1 MRVAQIIINRPAK
14 QLHKPLSYLMPEKF
28 GTVLP
33 GTRVLVPLGNSREEG
48 ILIGYTELMES
59 PEFTLRNIVQIL
71 DSEPWFTPEMMDT
84 ARRLNEY
91 YLCSYGD
98 ALRLFTVH
106 KTLKSYE
113 APKEEWL
120 VVTPDFS
127 VDQFSARK
135 RKQREL
141 ASYLLEV
148 GGASKALLL
157 AKGYS
162 RMVIKQVSE
171 AYGIVVESRFKAT
184 KTVFDE
190 LLTEEYKIPLSE
202 AQQKAYE
209 SIQYAMDHHVY
220 QPFLLHGVTGSGK
233 TQIYLRAT
241 ARCISQDKTA
251 IILVPEI
258 ILTDQIVRRFVE
270 TFGDEVVVFHS
281 KLTVQQRNNNWE
293 RLRRK
298 DSHIIIGARSA
309 IFAPAEDIGLI
320 VVDEEHDTS
329 YKQEDMVRY
338 HARNVALW
346 RGEAHGCPVILGS
359 ATPSVVSYYKA
370 QNGTYRLL
378 ELPNR
383 IFEQPMPSVSI
394 VDMKEEML
402 HGNYSVFSD
411 AMMHLIQ
418 RTLDEHNQMIILLN
432 RRGYSTFVMCR
443 DCGETIMCPHC
454 DVAMVYHQ
462 AGEELRCHYCEHHE
476 PIPVVC
482 PKCKSKRIKF
492 FGSGTQKVEEE
503 LRAHFQHARIARLDQ
518 DVTKH
523 KQVAEDILH
532 DFGNHKYDILL
543 GTQMVSKGHDFK
555 GVTAVGILTADSVLN
570 IPVYSASER
579 TFDLLTQTSGRAG
592 RGDKTGHVVIQT
604 YNPLNYAIIKSKTHD
619 YVGFYHEEIQNREAL
634 GYPPFR
640 EMIHMVVRHQDM
652 NTLESVADRIVND
665 LERHKGN
672 LDITINGP
680 YEASI
685 KKVRDM
691 YRLAI
696 MIRGTDLTDM
706 KKYIYHSWIFT
717 QEGLLIDVDPV

>member
-1 MRVAQIIINRPAK
+1 MRVAQVIINRPAK

-28 GTVLP
+28 GNVLP
-33 GTRVLVPLGNSREEG
+33 GTRVLIPLGHSREEG
-48 ILIGYTELMES
+48 ILIGYDELIEP
-59 PEFTLRNIVQIL
+59 PEFTLRNIVQVL

-91 YLCSYGD
+91 YLFSYGD
-98 ALRLFTVH
+98 ALRLFTVN

-120 VVTPDFS
+120 VVMPEFS
-127 VDQFSARK
+127 VAQFSERK
-135 RKQREL
+135 KKQREL
-141 ASYLLEV
+141 AKYLLEV

-171 AYGIVVESRFKAT
+171 AKGIVVEARFKAT
-184 KTVFDE
+184 KTTFDE
-190 LLTEEYKIPLSE
+190 LLTEEVNIPLTE
-202 AQQKAYE
+202 AQQVVYGP
-209 SIQYAMDHHVY
+209 IQDAMNSHEHKT
-220 QPFLLHGVTGSGK
+220 FLLHGVTGSGK
-233 TQIYLRAT
+233 TQLYLRAT

-270 TFGDEVVVFHS
+270 TFG
-281 KLTVQQRNNNWE
+281 
-293 RLRRK
+293 
-298 DSHIIIGARSA
+298 ARSA
-309 IFAPAEDIGLI
+309 VFAPAEDIGLI
-320 VVDEEHDTS
+320 VVDEEHDPS

-346 RGEAHGCPVILGS
+346 RAEAHGCPVILGS
-359 ATPSVVSYYKA
+359 ATPSVTSYYKA
-370 QNGTYRLL
+370 KQGEYHLL

-383 IFEQPMPSVSI
+383 IFGQPMPKVTI
-394 VDMKEEML
+394 VDMKEEIL

-411 AMMHLIQ
+411 AMSRLIQ
-418 RTLDEHNQMIILLN
+418 HTLDEHNQMIILLN

-476 PIPVVC
+476 PIPIVC
-482 PKCKSKRIKF
+482 PKCNSKRIKF

-503 LRAHFQHARIARLDQ
+503 LRRHFKSARIARLDQ
-518 DVTKH
+518 DVTKN
-523 KQVAEDILH
+523 KQLAEDILH
-532 DFGNHKYDILL
+532 DFGAHKYDILL

-555 GVTAVGILTADSVLN
+555 DVTAVGILTADSVLN
-570 IPVYSASER
+570 IPVYTASER

-592 RGDKTGHVVIQT
+592 RGEKPGSVVIQT
-604 YNPLNYAIIKSKTHD
+604 YNPLNYAIIKSKAHD
-619 YVGFYHEEIQNREAL
+619 YIGFYNEEIQNRKAL

-652 NTLESVADRIVND
+652 KTLESIANRIVDD
-665 LERHKGN
+665 LESYKGN
-672 LDITINGP
+672 QDILINGP
-680 YEASI
+680 YEAPI

-696 MIRGTDLTDM
+696 MIRGTDLTNL
-706 KKYIYHSWIFT
+706 KEYIYNSWIFT

>member
-1 MRVAQIIINRPAK
+1 MRVAQVIINRPAK

-28 GTVLP
+28 GNVLP
-33 GTRVLVPLGNSREEG
+33 GTRVLIPLGHSREEG
-48 ILIGYTELMES
+48 ILIGYDELVEP
-59 PEFTLRNIVQIL
+59 PEFTLRNIVQVL

-91 YLCSYGD
+91 YLFSYGD
-98 ALRLFTVH
+98 ALRLFTVN

-120 VVTPDFS
+120 VVMPEFS
-127 VDQFSARK
+127 VAQFSERK
-135 RKQREL
+135 KKQREL
-141 ASYLLEV
+141 AKYLLEV

-171 AYGIVVESRFKAT
+171 AKGIVVEARFKAT
-184 KTVFDE
+184 KTTFDE
-190 LLTEEYKIPLSE
+190 LLTEEVNIPLTE
-202 AQQKAYE
+202 AQQAVYGP
-209 SIQYAMDHHVY
+209 IQAAMNSHEHKT
-220 QPFLLHGVTGSGK
+220 FLLHGVTGSGK
-233 TQIYLRAT
+233 TQLYLRAT
-241 ARCISQDKTA
+241 AKCISQDKTA

-258 ILTDQIVRRFVE
+258 ILTDQIVRRC
-270 TFGDEVVVFHS
+270 
-281 KLTVQQRNNNWE
+281 
-293 RLRRK
+293 RK

-309 IFAPAEDIGLI
+309 VFAPAEDIGLI
-320 VVDEEHDTS
+320 VVDEEHDPS

-346 RGEAHGCPVILGS
+346 RAEAHGCPVILGS
-359 ATPSVVSYYKA
+359 ATPSVTSYYKA
-370 QNGTYRLL
+370 KQGEYHLL
-378 ELPNR
+378 ELTNR
-383 IFEQPMPSVSI
+383 IFEQPMPKVTI
-394 VDMKEEML
+394 VDMKEEIL

-411 AMMHLIQ
+411 AMSRLIQ
-418 RTLDEHNQMIILLN
+418 HTLDEHNQMIILLN

-476 PIPVVC
+476 PIPTVC
-482 PKCKSKRIKF
+482 PKCNSKRIKF

-503 LRAHFQHARIARLDQ
+503 LRRHFKSARIARLDQ
-518 DVTKH
+518 DVTKN
-523 KQVAEDILH
+523 KQLAEDILH
-532 DFGNHKYDILL
+532 DFGAHKYDILL

-555 GVTAVGILTADSVLN
+555 DVTAVGILTADSVLN
-570 IPVYSASER
+570 IPVYTASER

-592 RGDKTGHVVIQT
+592 RGEKPGSVVIQT
-604 YNPLNYAIIKSKTHD
+604 YNPLNYAIIKSKAHD
-619 YVGFYHEEIQNREAL
+619 YIGFYNEEIKNRKAL

-652 NTLESVADRIVND
+652 KTLESIANRIVDD
-665 LERHKGN
+665 LESYKGN
-672 LDITINGP
+672 QDILINGP
-680 YEASI
+680 YEAPI

-696 MIRGTDLTDM
+696 MIRGTDLTNL
-706 KKYIYHSWIFT
+706 KEYIYNSWIFT

>member
-1 MRVAQIIINRPAK
+1 MRVAQVIINRPAK

-28 GTVLP
+28 GNVLP
-33 GTRVLVPLGNSREEG
+33 GTRVLIPLGHSREEG
-48 ILIGYTELMES
+48 ILIGYDELVEP
-59 PEFTLRNIVQIL
+59 PEFTLRNIVQVL

-91 YLCSYGD
+91 YLFSYGD
-98 ALRLFTVH
+98 ALRLFTVN

-120 VVTPDFS
+120 VVMPEFS
-127 VDQFSARK
+127 VAQFSERK
-135 RKQREL
+135 KKQREL
-141 ASYLLEV
+141 AKYLLEV

-171 AYGIVVESRFKAT
+171 AKGIVVEARFKAT
-184 KTVFDE
+184 KTTFDE
-190 LLTEEYKIPLSE
+190 LLTEEVNIPLTE
-202 AQQKAYE
+202 AQQAVYGP
-209 SIQYAMDHHVY
+209 IQDAMNSHEHKT
-220 QPFLLHGVTGSGK
+220 FLLHGVTGSGK
-233 TQIYLRAT
+233 TQLYLRAT

-309 IFAPAEDIGLI
+309 VFAPAEDIGLI

-329 YKQEDMVRY
+329 V
-338 HARNVALW
+338 
-346 RGEAHGCPVILGS
+346 
-359 ATPSVVSYYKA
+359 TSYYKA
-370 QNGTYRLL
+370 KQGEYHLL

-383 IFEQPMPSVSI
+383 IFEQPMPKVTI
-394 VDMKEEML
+394 VDMKEEIL

-411 AMMHLIQ
+411 AMSRLIQ
-418 RTLDEHNQMIILLN
+418 HTLDEHNQMIILLN

-476 PIPVVC
+476 PIPTVC
-482 PKCKSKRIKF
+482 PKCNSKRIKF

-503 LRAHFQHARIARLDQ
+503 LRRHFKSARIARLDQ
-518 DVTKH
+518 DVTKN
-523 KQVAEDILH
+523 KQLAEDILH
-532 DFGNHKYDILL
+532 DFGAHKYDILL

-555 GVTAVGILTADSVLN
+555 DVTAVGILTADSVLN
-570 IPVYSASER
+570 IPVYTASER

-592 RGDKTGHVVIQT
+592 RGEKPGSVVIQT
-604 YNPLNYAIIKSKTHD
+604 YNPLNYAIIKSKAHD
-619 YVGFYHEEIQNREAL
+619 YIGFYNEEIQNRKAL

-652 NTLESVADRIVND
+652 KTLESIANRIVDD
-665 LERHKGN
+665 LESYKGN
-672 LDITINGP
+672 QDILINGP
-680 YEASI
+680 YEAPI

-696 MIRGTDLTDM
+696 MIRGTDLTNL
-706 KKYIYHSWIFT
+706 KEYIYNSWIFT